1 MVTVVLGHVLL
12 GVVIWTVLPLFKPTR
27 FTPPVAAPFKDAHH
41 WFSPGDFRWI
51 QAPIT
56 SLPVKS
62 EPLPGALPQGAP
74 AKKAVEPK
82 DVPSTLAETP
92 LVSPQGNVVAAA
104 RPTSKIIT
112 LSPVLELDPNA
123 PPQGKSSR
131 PPITMMEILNQAK
144 LEEAERQATG
154 GANMDRVLKALEQAL
169 SQSWNP
175 PPVNEVPVLQ
185 RDARLQFI
193 IGRDGSVLK
202 AEMTKKSGSTALDES
217 VTLSAKALKKISES
231 LPSSFPKDR
240 YTVEVNFHIE

>member
-1 MVTVVLGHVLL
+1 MVAVVLGHVLL
-12 GVVIWTVLPLFKPTR
+12 GVVIWTVLPLFKLAR
-27 FTPPVAAPFKDAHH
+27 FTPPFEAPFKDAHH
-41 WFSPGDFRWI
+41 WFSPGDFRRI

-62 EPLPGALPQGAP
+62 EPPLAALPSNAP
-74 AKKAVEPK
+74 IKRAAELK

-92 LVSPQGNVVAAA
+92 LVSPQRSMATAA

-123 PPQGKSSR
+123 QPQVRSSR
-131 PPITMMEILNQAK
+131 PPITMMEVLKQAK

-193 IGRDGSVLK
+193 VGRDGTVLQ
-202 AEMTKKSGSTALDES
+202 AEMTKKSGATALDES
-217 VTLSAKALKKISES
+217 VTQAAKALKKISES